1 MKAIEQAKAHFKT
14 LKTKTIEVAEWGGED
29 GQPLVI
35 YVEPFTLKDKAKL
48 QAVTKVTGSEIDAL
62 VELVVMKSLDKNGE
76 KLFTIEDKHALRN
89 AVDSRILERI
99 SGEIMRV
106 DFEAL
111 EKN

>member
-1 MKAIEQAKAHFKT
+1 MKAIDQAKAHFKT
-14 LKTKTIEVAEWGGED
+14 LKTKTIEVAEWGDENG
-29 GQPLVI
+29 PLVI

-62 VELVVMKSLDKNGE
+62 VELIVMKSLDKNGD

-89 AVDSRILERI
+89 AVDSRILEKI
-99 SGEIMRV
+99 SSEIMRV

>member
-1 MKAIEQAKAHFKT
+1 MKAIELAKAHFKT
-14 LKTKTIEVAEWGGED
+14 LKTKTIEVAEWGDENG
-29 GQPLVI
+29 PLVI

-62 VELVVMKSLDKNGE
+62 VELVVMKSLDKNGD
-76 KLFTIEDKHALRN
+76 KLFTIEDKHTLRN
-89 AVDSRILERI
+89 SVDSRILERI
-99 SGEIMRV
+99 SSEIMRV